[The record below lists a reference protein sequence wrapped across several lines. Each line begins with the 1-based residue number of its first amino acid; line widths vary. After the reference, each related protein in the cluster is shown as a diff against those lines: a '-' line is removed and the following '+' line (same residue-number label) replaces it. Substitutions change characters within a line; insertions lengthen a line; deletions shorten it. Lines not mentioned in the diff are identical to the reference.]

1 MSACLMAGAVMVAL
15 AAEGRFTL
23 DWMHSVER
31 EGWHEEWQLT
41 EAGLVLT
48 RAAVK
53 GSGAGMEPGEGGHF
67 EGEWWVWEP
76 QAPPVPRLVLA
87 ASGATMSGW
96 RLCGRDCI
104 TLGNVAGTPV
114 VLQPCGG

>member
-1 MSACLMAGAVMVAL
+1 MSACLMAGAVAVAL
-15 AAEGRFTL
+15 ATDGRFSLEWT
-23 DWMHSVER
+23 HSVER
-31 EGWHEEWQLT
+31 MAWREEWQVSA
-41 EAGLVLT
+41 AGLSLT

-67 EGEWWVWEP
+67 EGDWWVWEP
-76 QAPPVPRLVLA
+76 HAPPVPRLVLA
-87 ASGATMSGW
+87 ASGETLSGW

-104 TLGNVAGTPV
+104 ALGNVAGAPV